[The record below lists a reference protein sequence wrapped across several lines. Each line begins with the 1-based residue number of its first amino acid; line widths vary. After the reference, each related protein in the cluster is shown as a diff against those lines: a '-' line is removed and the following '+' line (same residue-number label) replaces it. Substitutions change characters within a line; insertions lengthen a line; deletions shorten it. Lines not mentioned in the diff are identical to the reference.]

1 MPYIKQS
8 MRGRLDAELNALIEN
23 ILADPEMVENK
34 EGVLNY
40 IITMLVHSV
49 MLKDGIRYK
58 KVNDA
63 IGILECA
70 KLELYR
76 RAAAPYEDKKARE
89 QGDVP

>member
-8 MRGRLDAELNALIEN
+8 MRGRLDVELNALIEN

-63 IGILECA
+63 IGVLECA

-76 RAAAPYEDKKARE
+76 RAAAPYEDEKARE

>member
-63 IGILECA
+63 IGVLECA